1 MALRETGNNA
11 YVKNFGVTIKEH
23 YGMLWRFLE
32 WSIVVKCKN
41 KFQRIYSDLLYEY
54 NLKTMLV
61 IISQCTFRFV
71 IRCY

>member
-1 MALRETGNNA
+1 MIMQNL
-11 YVKNFGVTIKEH
+11 GVTNKEH

-32 WSIVVKCKN
+32 WSSVVKCKN
-41 KFQRIYSDLLYEY
+41 KFKIIYRNLLCEY

-71 IRCY
+71 IRCYYWYVLTF